1 MEESNKRAKQLEIQL
16 MDAEDKLE
24 DAERLIRAQTDKIA
38 ILTADDAEIQAKQ
51 KELEELKEAYSA
63 LEESNGGLE
72 KEIERLKLKYDN
84 DMLTMTKNQES
95 LDQEFTKYKE
105 KMREEMQEQL
115 AKVIELQRENDD
127 LSKDREPAFLDNI
140 SEELN
145 ASGPNLSPN
154 LSVIEM
160 QLTGQ
165 VTLPTSFEAVR
176 KVVYDNQ
183 IWFLIV
189 SSEDK
194 DHLWVKEEDISHMDF
209 AHGESLEDPLITE
222 IRRILSIT
230 QEDNVIEVIHVLI
243 GKSQP
248 DSPSSYTDRADS
260 ESRSVSSAAVYSES
274 AVVGKRLKED
284 AYKLHRKIKQLS
296 QEKADAEKL
305 SEIHQYQIS
314 YLKDEI
320 KELQTS
326 LQRSQMGETTTT
338 SVGNVSNMDV
348 VKENYVKLVSTLP
361 NLSPQGEQLVQVLN
375 SMLYVSK
382 EEAEGAETSRKSLKK
397 GSTKKTGLFG
407 MFGKKKK

>member
-38 ILTADDAEIQAKQ
+38 ILTADDAEIQAKHR
-51 KELEELKEAYSA
+51 ELEELKEAYSA

>member
-38 ILTADDAEIQAKQ
+38 ILTADDAEIQAKH

>member
-1 MEESNKRAKQLEIQL
+1 
-16 MDAEDKLE
+16 
-24 DAERLIRAQTDKIA
+24 
-38 ILTADDAEIQAKQ
+38 
-51 KELEELKEAYSA
+51 
-63 LEESNGGLE
+63 
-72 KEIERLKLKYDN
+72 
-84 DMLTMTKNQES
+84 
-95 LDQEFTKYKE
+95 
-105 KMREEMQEQL
+105 
-115 AKVIELQRENDD
+115 
-127 LSKDREPAFLDNI
+127 
-140 SEELN
+140 
-145 ASGPNLSPN
+145 
-154 LSVIEM
+154 
-160 QLTGQ
+160 
-165 VTLPTSFEAVR
+165 
-176 KVVYDNQ
+176 VYDNQ

-326 LQRSQMGETTTT
+326 LQRS
-338 SVGNVSNMDV
+338 
-348 VKENYVKLVSTLP
+348 
-361 NLSPQGEQLVQVLN
+361 
-375 SMLYVSK
+375 
-382 EEAEGAETSRKSLKK
+382 
-397 GSTKKTGLFG
+397 
-407 MFGKKKK
+407 